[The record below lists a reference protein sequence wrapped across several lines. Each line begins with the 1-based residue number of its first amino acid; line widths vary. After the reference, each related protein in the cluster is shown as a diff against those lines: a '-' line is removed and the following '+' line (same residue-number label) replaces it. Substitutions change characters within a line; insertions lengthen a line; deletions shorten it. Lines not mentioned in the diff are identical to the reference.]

1 MTIDKQF
8 YLVYTINN
16 KWKGKV
22 IMEIERNYYLN
33 KLITKK
39 ENKLIKIVTGIR
51 RCGKSYLLDPIFKNY
66 LLENGVDKKHII
78 KLELD
83 SIENEEY
90 TNPKKLYEYIISKV
104 TDDKMYYIILD
115 EIQKVD
121 QFESVLNSFLRKP
134 NLDVYVTGSNSKF
147 LSSDIITEFR
157 GRGDEIK
164 VYPLS
169 FKEFMSVYDGDK
181 IKGLDEYI
189 NFGGLPFIATLKTMD
204 EKIEYLNYQKDNVYI
219 NDVIERHDIKNDE
232 ELRTLI
238 EIISSSIGSLTNPTK
253 LYNTFLS
260 KGCKNITDKTISSY
274 LKYLE
279 EAFLIEKSKRFDV
292 KGKKYIETP
301 IKYYFVDIGIRNSLI
316 NFRQIEKNHIMENI
330 IYTEL
335 RRRNFNVDVGVV
347 EKRNHT
353 NSGKKS
359 YKQLEVD
366 FVVNKG
372 NEKYY
377 IQSAYSI
384 EEKEKKEQETQS
396 LLNIGDNFKKIII
409 VYDHFIKWQD
419 EDGIIYMSIYDFLL
433 NENSLKE
440 A

>member
-1 MTIDKQF
+1 
-8 YLVYTINN
+8 
-16 KWKGKV
+16 
-22 IMEIERNYYLN
+22 MEIKRTYYLN
-33 KLITKK
+33 KLISKK
-39 ENKLIKIVTGIR
+39 ENKLVKIITGIR
-51 RCGKSYLLDPIFKNY
+51 RSGKSYLLDPLFTNH
-66 LLENGVDKKHII
+66 LLNNGIDKSHII

-90 TNPKKLYEYIISKV
+90 LEPKKLYEYVMSKV
-104 TDDKMYYIILD
+104 LDDNIYYIILD

-121 QFESVLNSFLRKP
+121 NFESVLNSFLRKP

-169 FKEFMSVYDGDK
+169 FLEFMSVYEDNE
-181 IKGLDEYI
+181 IKGLEEYI
-189 NFGGLPFIATLKTMD
+189 NYGGLPLIPTLKTKE
-204 EKIEYLNYQKDNVYI
+204 EKISYLSFQRDNVYL
-219 NDVIERHDIKNDE
+219 NDVLERNDIKNDE
-232 ELRTLI
+232 ELKTLI

-253 LYNTFLS
+253 LYNTFIS
-260 KGCKNITDKTISSY
+260 KGNKNITNKTIALY

-301 IKYYFVDIGIRNSLI
+301 SKYYFVDMGIRNSLI
-316 NFRQIEKNHIMENI
+316 NFRQLEKNHIMENV

-335 RRRNFNVDVGVV
+335 RRREFNVDVGIV
-347 EKRNHT
+347 EKRNT
-353 NSGKKS
+353 LSDGTKD
-359 YKQLEVD
+359 YKQLEID
-366 FVVNKG
+366 FVINKG
-372 NEKYY
+372 SDKYY

-384 EEKEKKEQETQS
+384 EDDSKREQELQS
-396 LLNIGDNFKKIII
+396 LLNVGDSFKKIVI
-409 VYDHFIKWQD
+409 VYDNFIKWQD
-419 EDGIIYMSIYDFLL
+419 DNGIIYMSIYDFLL
-433 NENSLKE
+433 DENSIVN

>member
-1 MTIDKQF
+1 
-8 YLVYTINN
+8 
-16 KWKGKV
+16 
-22 IMEIERNYYLN
+22 MEIERNYYLN

-39 ENKLIKIVTGIR
+39 ENHLIKIVTGIR

-66 LLENGVDKKHII
+66 LLENGVDEKHII

-90 TNPKKLYEYIISKV
+90 TNPKKLYEYVVNKV
-104 TDDKMYYIILD
+104 IDAKTYYIILD

-121 QFESVLNSFLRKP
+121 NFESVLNGFLRKP

-157 GRGDEIK
+157 GRGDEVK

-169 FKEFMSVYDGDK
+169 FSEFMSVYDDNEV
-181 IKGLDEYI
+181 KGLDEYI
-189 NFGGLPFIATLKTMD
+189 NYGGLPLITTFKTRE
-204 EKIEYLNYQKDNVYI
+204 EKIDYLNYQKDNVYI
-219 NDVIERHDIKNDE
+219 NDVVERNDIRNDD
-232 ELRTLI
+232 ELKTLI

-253 LYNTFLS
+253 LYNTFVS
-260 KGCKNITDKTISSY
+260 KGNKSITNKTISLY

-301 IKYYFVDIGIRNSLI
+301 SKYYFVDIGIRNSLI
-316 NFRQIEKNHIMENI
+316 NFRQLERTHIMESI
-330 IYTEL
+330 IYIEL
-335 RRRNFNVDVGVV
+335 RRRGFNVDVGLV
-347 EKRNHT
+347 EKRSIKN
-353 NSGKKS
+353 GKKD

-366 FVVNKG
+366 FVANKG
-372 NEKYY
+372 SDKYY

-384 EEKEKKEQETQS
+384 EDDNKKEQEIQS
-396 LLNIGDNFKKIII
+396 LLNVGDNFKKIVI

-419 EDGIIYMSIYDFLL
+419 EDGIIYMSLYDFLL

>member
-1 MTIDKQF
+1 
-8 YLVYTINN
+8 
-16 KWKGKV
+16 
-22 IMEIERNYYLN
+22 MEIERNYYLN

-39 ENKLIKIVTGIR
+39 ENHLIKIVTGIR

-66 LLENGVDKKHII
+66 LLENGVDEKHII

-90 TNPKKLYEYIISKV
+90 TNPKKLYEYVMNKV
-104 TDDKMYYIILD
+104 IDAKTYYIILD

-121 QFESVLNSFLRKP
+121 NFESVLNSFLRKP

-157 GRGDEIK
+157 GRGDEVR

-169 FKEFMSVYDGDK
+169 FSEFMSVYDDNEV
-181 IKGLDEYI
+181 KGLDEYI
-189 NFGGLPFIATLKTMD
+189 NYGGLPLITTFKTRE
-204 EKIEYLNYQKDNVYI
+204 EKIDYLNYQKDNVYI
-219 NDVIERHDIKNDE
+219 NDVVERNDIRNDD
-232 ELRTLI
+232 ELKTLI
-238 EIISSSIGSLTNPTK
+238 EIISSSIGSFTNPTK
-253 LYNTFLS
+253 LYNTFVS
-260 KGCKNITDKTISSY
+260 KGNKSITNKTISLY

-301 IKYYFVDIGIRNSLI
+301 SKYYFVDIGIRNSLI
-316 NFRQIEKNHIMENI
+316 NFRQLERTHIMENI
-330 IYTEL
+330 IYIEL
-335 RRRNFNVDVGVV
+335 RRRGFNVDVGLV
-347 EKRNHT
+347 EKRSIEN
-353 NSGKKS
+353 GKKD

-366 FVVNKG
+366 FVANKG
-372 NEKYY
+372 SDKYY
-377 IQSAYSI
+377 IQSVYSI
-384 EEKEKKEQETQS
+384 EDNNKKEQEVQS
-396 LLNIGDNFKKIII
+396 LLNVGDNFKKIVI

-419 EDGIIYMSIYDFLL
+419 EDGIIYMSLYDFLL

>member
-1 MTIDKQF
+1 
-8 YLVYTINN
+8 
-16 KWKGKV
+16 
-22 IMEIERNYYLN
+22 MEIKRSYYLN
-33 KLITKK
+33 KLISKRN
-39 ENKLIKIVTGIR
+39 NKLIKIVTGIR

-66 LLENGVDKKHII
+66 LLDNGVSENHII

-90 TNPKKLYEYIISKV
+90 TDPKKLYEYVMKKAV
-104 TDDKMYYIILD
+104 ENDTYYVILD
-115 EIQKVD
+115 EIQKVPN
-121 QFESVLNSFLRKP
+121 FESVLNSFLRKP

-169 FKEFMSVYDGDK
+169 FSEFMSTYNGNE
-181 IKGLDEYI
+181 INGLNEYI
-189 NFGGLPFIATLKTMD
+189 IYGGLPLITTFKTAE
-204 EKIEYLNYQKDNVYI
+204 EKIDYLNFQKDNVYI
-219 NDVIERHDIKNDE
+219 NDVIERNDIRNDE
-232 ELRTLI
+232 ELKTLI

-253 LYNTFLS
+253 LYNTFVS
-260 KGCKNITDKTISSY
+260 KGNKNVTSKTIALY

-279 EAFLIEKSKRFDV
+279 ESFLIEKSKRFDV

-301 IKYYFVDIGIRNSLI
+301 SKYYFVDIGIRNSLI
-316 NFRQIEKNHIMENI
+316 NFRQIEKTHIMENI

-335 RRRNFNVDVGVV
+335 RRRGFNVDVGIV
-347 EKRNHT
+347 EKRKTDEN
-353 NSGKKS
+353 GKK
-359 YKQLEVD
+359 YYTQLEVD
-366 FVVNKG
+366 FVANKG
-372 NEKYY
+372 SDKYY

-384 EEKEKKEQETQS
+384 EDNSKREQELQS
-396 LLNIGDNFKKIII
+396 LLNISDNFKKMVI
-409 VYDHFIKWQD
+409 VYDSFIKWQD
-419 EDGIIYMSIYDFLL
+419 ENGIVYISIYDFLL

>member
-1 MTIDKQF
+1 MI
-8 YLVYTINN
+8 
-16 KWKGKV
+16 
-22 IMEIERNYYLN
+22 IMEIKRSYYLN
-33 KLITKK
+33 KLISKRN
-39 ENKLIKIVTGIR
+39 NKLIKIVTGIR

-66 LLENGVDKKHII
+66 LLDNGVSENHII

-90 TNPKKLYEYIISKV
+90 TDPKKLYEYVMKKAV
-104 TDDKMYYIILD
+104 ENDTYYVILD
-115 EIQKVD
+115 EIQKVPN
-121 QFESVLNSFLRKP
+121 FESVLNSFLRKP

-169 FKEFMSVYDGDK
+169 FSEFMSTYNGNE
-181 IKGLDEYI
+181 INGLNEYI
-189 NFGGLPFIATLKTMD
+189 IYGGLPLITTFKSAE
-204 EKIEYLNYQKDNVYI
+204 EKIDYLNFQKDNVYI
-219 NDVIERHDIKNDE
+219 NDVIERNDIRNDE
-232 ELRTLI
+232 ELKTLI

-253 LYNTFLS
+253 LYNTFVS
-260 KGCKNITDKTISSY
+260 KGNKNITSKTIALY

-279 EAFLIEKSKRFDV
+279 ESFLIEKSKRFDV

-301 IKYYFVDIGIRNSLI
+301 SKYYFVDIGIRNSLI
-316 NFRQIEKNHIMENI
+316 NFRQIEKTHIMENI

-335 RRRNFNVDVGVV
+335 RRRGFNVDVGIV
-347 EKRNHT
+347 EKRKTDEN
-353 NSGKKS
+353 GKK
-359 YKQLEVD
+359 YYTQLEVD
-366 FVVNKG
+366 FVANKG
-372 NEKYY
+372 SDKYY

-384 EEKEKKEQETQS
+384 EDNSKREQELQS
-396 LLNIGDNFKKIII
+396 LLNISDNFKKMVI
-409 VYDHFIKWQD
+409 VYDSFIKWQD
-419 EDGIIYMSIYDFLL
+419 ENGIVYISIYDFLL

>member
-1 MTIDKQF
+1 
-8 YLVYTINN
+8 
-16 KWKGKV
+16 
-22 IMEIERNYYLN
+22 MEIKRSYYLN
-33 KLITKK
+33 KLISKRN
-39 ENKLIKIVTGIR
+39 NKLIKIVTGIK

-66 LLENGVDKKHII
+66 LLDNGVSENHII

-90 TNPKKLYEYIISKV
+90 TDPKKLYEYVMKKAV
-104 TDDKMYYIILD
+104 ENDTYYVILD
-115 EIQKVD
+115 EIQKVPN
-121 QFESVLNSFLRKP
+121 FESVLNSFLRKP

-169 FKEFMSVYDGDK
+169 FSEFMSTYNGNE
-181 IKGLDEYI
+181 INGLNEYI
-189 NFGGLPFIATLKTMD
+189 IYGGLPLITTFKSAE
-204 EKIEYLNYQKDNVYI
+204 EKIDYLNFQKDNVYI
-219 NDVIERHDIKNDE
+219 NDVIERNDIRNDE
-232 ELRTLI
+232 ELKTLI

-253 LYNTFLS
+253 LYNTFVS
-260 KGCKNITDKTISSY
+260 KGNKNVTSKTIALY

-279 EAFLIEKSKRFDV
+279 ESFLIEKSKRFDV

-301 IKYYFVDIGIRNSLI
+301 SKYYFVDIGIRNSLI
-316 NFRQIEKNHIMENI
+316 NFRQIEKTHIMENI

-335 RRRNFNVDVGVV
+335 RRRGFNVDVGIV
-347 EKRNHT
+347 EKRKTDEN
-353 NSGKKS
+353 GKK
-359 YKQLEVD
+359 YYTQLEVD
-366 FVVNKG
+366 FVANKG
-372 NEKYY
+372 SDKYY

-384 EEKEKKEQETQS
+384 EDNSKREQELQS
-396 LLNIGDNFKKIII
+396 LLNISDNFKKIVI
-409 VYDHFIKWQD
+409 VYDSFIKWQD
-419 EDGIIYMSIYDFLL
+419 DNGIVYISIYDFLL

>member
-1 MTIDKQF
+1 
-8 YLVYTINN
+8 
-16 KWKGKV
+16 
-22 IMEIERNYYLN
+22 MEIERNYYLN

-39 ENKLIKIVTGIR
+39 ENHLIKIVTGIR

-66 LLENGVDKKHII
+66 LLENGVDEKHII

-90 TNPKKLYEYIISKV
+90 TNPKKLYEYVMNKV
-104 TDDKMYYIILD
+104 IDDKTYYIILD

-121 QFESVLNSFLRKP
+121 NFESVLNGFLRKP

-157 GRGDEIK
+157 GRGDEVR

-169 FKEFMSVYDGDK
+169 FSEFMSVYDDNEV
-181 IKGLDEYI
+181 KGLDEYI
-189 NFGGLPFIATLKTMD
+189 NYGGLPLITTFKTRE
-204 EKIEYLNYQKDNVYI
+204 EKIDYLNYQKDNVYI
-219 NDVIERHDIKNDE
+219 NDVVERNDIRNDD
-232 ELRTLI
+232 ELKTLI

-253 LYNTFLS
+253 LYNTFVS
-260 KGCKNITDKTISSY
+260 KGNKSITNKTISLY

-301 IKYYFVDIGIRNSLI
+301 SKYYFVDIGIRNSLI
-316 NFRQIEKNHIMENI
+316 NFRQLERTHIMENI
-330 IYTEL
+330 IYIEL
-335 RRRNFNVDVGVV
+335 RRRGFNVDAGLV
-347 EKRNHT
+347 EKRSIEN
-353 NSGKKS
+353 GKKD

-366 FVVNKG
+366 FVANKG
-372 NEKYY
+372 SDKYY
-377 IQSAYSI
+377 IQSVYSI
-384 EEKEKKEQETQS
+384 EDNNKKEQEVQS
-396 LLNIGDNFKKIII
+396 LLNVGDNFKKIVI

-419 EDGIIYMSIYDFLL
+419 DDGIIYMSVYDFLL

>member
-1 MTIDKQF
+1 
-8 YLVYTINN
+8 
-16 KWKGKV
+16 
-22 IMEIERNYYLN
+22 MEIKRSYYLN
-33 KLITKK
+33 KLISKRN
-39 ENKLIKIVTGIR
+39 NKLIKIVTGIR

-66 LLENGVDKKHII
+66 LLDNGVSENHII

-90 TNPKKLYEYIISKV
+90 TDPKKLYEYVMKKAV
-104 TDDKMYYIILD
+104 ENDTYYIILD
-115 EIQKVD
+115 EIQKVPN
-121 QFESVLNSFLRKP
+121 FESVLNSFLRKP

-169 FKEFMSVYDGDK
+169 FSEFMSTYNGNE
-181 IKGLDEYI
+181 INGLNEYI
-189 NFGGLPFIATLKTMD
+189 IYGGLPLITTFKSAE
-204 EKIEYLNYQKDNVYI
+204 EKIDYLNFQKDNVYI
-219 NDVIERHDIKNDE
+219 NDVIERNDIRNDE
-232 ELRTLI
+232 ELKTLI

-253 LYNTFLS
+253 LYNTFVS
-260 KGCKNITDKTISSY
+260 KGNKNVTSKTIALY

-279 EAFLIEKSKRFDV
+279 ESFLIEKSKRFDV

-301 IKYYFVDIGIRNSLI
+301 SKYYFVDIGIRNSLI
-316 NFRQIEKNHIMENI
+316 NFRQIEKTHIMENI

-335 RRRNFNVDVGVV
+335 RRRGFNVDVGIV
-347 EKRNHT
+347 EKRKTDEN
-353 NSGKKS
+353 GKK
-359 YKQLEVD
+359 YYTQLEVD
-366 FVVNKG
+366 FVANKG
-372 NEKYY
+372 SDKYY

-384 EEKEKKEQETQS
+384 EDNNKREQELQS
-396 LLNIGDNFKKIII
+396 LLNISDNFKKMVI
-409 VYDHFIKWQD
+409 VYDSFIKWQD
-419 EDGIIYMSIYDFLL
+419 QSGIIYISIYDFLL